1 VAFPKFKGLIKRTL
15 KVYGVSEP
23 VVISLTDKGVE
34 MAIAGKKQKIYG
46 SWDHIA
52 RNLLT
57 PLSVPSWL
65 AHKPIEFLKWQA
77 NSVKEK
83 GDPE

>member
-1 VAFPKFKGLIKRTL
+1 MAFPKFKGLIKRTL

-23 VVISLTDKGVE
+23 VVVSLNENGIE
-34 MAIAGKKQKIYG
+34 MAIAGKKQKLYA
-46 SWDHIA
+46 SWDHVA

-57 PLSVPSWL
+57 PLSVPSYL

-83 GDPE
+83 GET